1 MGWALLCVF
10 FLNFLNFCCGLC
22 NWVCTYMMFHA
33 AQGQGLSKNQ
43 CSLLA
48 VVCGKVSVSDKKQK
62 LKQVVSVSDNKP
74 RYPFPDL
81 AYSGRLQVYNFMHSS
96 KFPVS
101 DNGFFFLFFKK
112 KKQNCVCVCVFLTS
126 LLKIH
131 MPKLLN

>member
-1 MGWALLCVF
+1 MVGWAF
-10 FLNFLNFCCGLC
+10 FFLNFCCGLG

-81 AYSGRLQVYNFMHSS
+81 AYSGRLQVLISS
-96 KFPVS
+96 ILLNLLFLIM
-101 DNGFFFLFFKK
+101 GIFYFLFKRSRI
-112 KKQNCVCVCVFLTS
+112 VCVCVFLTS
-126 LLKIH
+126 LLRIH

>member
-1 MGWALLCVF
+1 MSWAFF
-10 FLNFLNFCCGLC
+10 FLKFCCGLG

-81 AYSGRLQVYNFMHSS
+81 AYSGRLQVFNFIHSS
-96 KFPVS
+96 KFVVS
-101 DNGFFFLFFKK
+101 DNGYFIFF
-112 KKQNCVCVCVFLTS
+112 
-126 LLKIH
+126 I
-131 MPKLLN
+131 